1 MSSEFGSLLKISVF
15 GQSHG
20 RAIGVVVDGLP
31 AGEAIDLEELNAF
44 LARRKPGKSPLST
57 ARREA
62 DAPVFLS
69 GLENGVTCGAPLC
82 AVIENGDQHS
92 SDYDALRDKPRPG
105 HADYTAFVKWGG
117 QADMR
122 GGGHF
127 SGRLTAPLCIA
138 GGIAKQIL
146 SRRGVY
152 VGAHLQSVGTV
163 ADALF
168 PLRPTK
174 ELFDAVAAKPFP
186 VLDDQAG
193 ERMQAL
199 ILEARKNL
207 DSVGGV
213 VECAATGL
221 PAGLGEP
228 MFGGVENRLAAA
240 LFGSADALLRFDM
253 TEFSEKHTMSRLT
266 GSPPGYVG
274 HEDGGQLTESVRRH
288 PYSVL
293 LFDELEKAHPDVWSL
308 LLQIMEDGVLTD
320 AHGKRADFRNTVI
333 VMTSNVGGERL
344 SAGTPLGFS
353 TGEASDA
360 AETAAL
366 QRELRQVF
374 RPEFLNRLDEIVRF
388 RPLGAGEMDTIARK
402 LLSGFAQRLAATG
415 VDFLPSDQ
423 AIRLLAQKGLDPRY
437 GARPLRRLIRN
448 QVENPAAELLL
459 REDIAPGETLYLEEK
474 GGQLVLSPLS

>member
-1 MSSEFGSLLKISVF
+1 MAQV
-15 GQSHG
+15 
-20 RAIGVVVDGLP
+20 
-31 AGEAIDLEELNAF
+31 
-44 LARRKPGKSPLST
+44 
-57 ARREA
+57 
-62 DAPVFLS
+62 
-69 GLENGVTCGAPLC
+69 
-82 AVIENGDQHS
+82 
-92 SDYDALRDKPRPG
+92 
-105 HADYTAFVKWGG
+105 
-117 QADMR
+117 
-122 GGGHF
+122 
-127 SGRLTAPLCIA
+127 
-138 GGIAKQIL
+138 
-146 SRRGVY
+146 
-152 VGAHLQSVGTV
+152 
-163 ADALF
+163 
-168 PLRPTK
+168 
-174 ELFDAVAAKPFP
+174 
-186 VLDDQAG
+186 
-193 ERMQAL
+193 
-199 ILEARKNL
+199 
-207 DSVGGV
+207 
-213 VECAATGL
+213 
-221 PAGLGEP
+221 
-228 MFGGVENRLAAA
+228 
-240 LFGSADALLRFDM
+240 LFGTEEALLRFDM